1 MQPDLQWG
9 NTEQHTQHQSPNM
22 DLSKHKRWESKEY
35 LKFVQTLPCSDC
47 RSEENVVAHHLKGRM
62 SPYCG
67 GMGYKASD
75 IFTMPLCPEHHREM
89 HDTTHL
95 IDHQMYFILQT
106 LDRAVSQGVL
116 GVDREALKE
125 AITNAL

>member
-1 MQPDLQWG
+1 
-9 NTEQHTQHQSPNM
+9 M

-75 IFTMPLCPEHHREM
+75 IFTMPLCPDHHREM

-95 IDHQMYFILQT
+95 IDHQMYFILET

-125 AITNAL
+125 AITNSL